1 MMSMLEAYAR
11 RVLETKGLEHQIA
24 LSILRDYMKVTPIE
38 ELIAQIDTIYDTD
51 VLKALWEAGLRKPL
65 MDAVIRRIEIL
76 QGRRL
81 P

>member
-1 MMSMLEAYAR
+1 MSMLEAYAR
-11 RVLETKGLEHQIA
+11 RVLESKGLEHQIA